1 MKEKIAIYTDKWMI
15 GGIEQYTINNLKI
28 MDLEKFDIDL
38 ITTKK
43 FTGTY
48 DDFLKKNNI
57 NLINLGKDKMKD
69 NEIIRLLKSVK
80 KFIFVIKNKNYSIV
94 HLNIYNAIS
103 MFLCFIVKK
112 ISPNTKIIVHSHN
125 SNVGHVRLKKM
136 KIAIH
141 YICRYLFRN
150 FIDYR
155 WACSDLAAKWMFGSR
170 SYVFMANGVNVQR
183 FAFSKENRKK
193 FRDSINI
200 TDDIILIGTIGRLNT
215 QKNQVFSIRLMEEIK
230 ILGLEKK
237 FQMIIVGDGEDKKK
251 LESYSR
257 KVGVDV
263 LFISSKEDVEKVYS
277 GMDIMIMPSLFE
289 GLPLTLIEAQISGLY
304 SIVSSNITDQSIF
317 NRNLVYKENLEVFK
331 WLNILLELSK
341 RVDTNK
347 RDTGDINLSEFDINV
362 SSKKVENYYMDI
374 VSASNHFNK

>member
-15 GGIEQYTINNLKI
+15 GGIEQYIINNLKI